1 MPSHRMILVSLLL
14 ALGITAPGARAA
26 EEKVHT
32 AHLKDVTSVEG
43 IRDNPLMGYGLVAG
57 LNGTGDR
64 QQTIF
69 STQTLANMLQRMGVT
84 VSPATMLVHN
94 IAAVFVTAT
103 LPPFARPGM
112 RIDATISSIGDA
124 KTLEGGTLLLTSL
137 YGPDG
142 QIYGIAQG
150 GMVLGGYST
159 GGRGNTKQV
168 NHPTVGR
175 ISGGV
180 LVEREAVVSL
190 RGVTAVSLLLHNP
203 DYSTAR
209 GIAAVINK
217 ELGSDSAHA
226 VDSRRVEIAGIEKG
240 LDSVPQLL
248 ARIEELQVPFTTPA
262 KVIVNERTGTV
273 VMGADVSLGPC
284 SILHGSLAIEV
295 TTHLEVSQPQPLG
308 QGQTEVAPQTTVKAQ
323 EGPAQAI
330 HLEEGATVDELIRG
344 LQSIGATA
352 RDIVAILQAIKA
364 AGALQAELE
373 IL

>member
-1 MPSHRMILVSLLL
+1 MIFVSLLL

-84 VSPATMLVHN
+84 VSPTTMLVHN

-209 GIAAVINK
+209 DIAAVINK

-240 LDSVPQLL
+240 FDSVPQLL

-308 QGQTEVAPQTTVKAQ
+308 QGQTEVAPQTTLKAQ